1 LSKDLYSI
9 LGVEENASQDE
20 LKKAYRKLAKKY
32 HPDANPGDRQAE
44 DRFKEVSEAYDI
56 LGNKEK
62 RAQYDQMR
70 SGGGSFSWS
79 DVGGDA
85 GAGSPFGDGGLAD
98 ILRSMFGG
106 GAGGGFGTSGSGG
119 RRTSRSTATVEVP
132 FRTAALGGTVRAN
145 LQVPSTCPACMGA
158 GGSGQ
163 QPCSQCGGSGRI
175 QQGQMVMPCPACGG
189 SGSTFT
195 NVCSSCRGT
204 GETLSMESVDLSIPP
219 GSDDGTVLR
228 LATPSRRSVMV
239 KLRVKP
245 DSFFR
250 KEGRDI
256 HCTVRITAPQAVLGT
271 KLKIRTLDG
280 KVMLKIHPGTQ
291 PGTILRIPG
300 KGVPYRGT
308 KGDQLVH
315 VEVILPS
322 SPSSEEKALWEEL
335 SRKGRS

>member
-1 LSKDLYSI
+1 VSKDLYSV
-9 LGVEENASQDE
+9 LGVDENASQDE

-32 HPDANPGDRQAE
+32 HPDANPGDSKAE
-44 DRFKEVSEAYDI
+44 ERFKEVSEAYDI

-62 RAQYDQMR
+62 RDQYDQMR
-70 SGGGSFSWS
+70 KGGGGFSWS
-79 DVGGDA
+79 ESGGE
-85 GAGSPFGDGGLAD
+85 GAGPFGGGGLAD

-106 GAGGGFGTSGSGG
+106 GMGGGGFETAGFG
-119 RRTSRSTATVEVP
+119 RGRTSRPAVTVDVP
-132 FRTAALGGTVRAN
+132 FRTAALGGIVRTS
-145 LQVPSTCPACMGA
+145 LQVPSTCPVCMGA
-158 GGSGQ
+158 GGSGRQ
-163 QPCSQCGGSGRI
+163 ACSECNGTGRI

-189 SGSTFT
+189 SGQKFS
-195 NVCSSCRGT
+195 NVCASCRGT
-204 GETLSMESVDLSIPP
+204 GETLSVETVDLNIPA

-228 LATPSRRSVMV
+228 LATTSRGTVMV

-250 KEGRDI
+250 REGRDI
-256 HCTVRITAPQAVLGT
+256 HCTVTISAPQAVLGSR
-271 KLKIRTLDG
+271 LKIRTLDG

-315 VEVILPS
+315 VEVKLPK
-322 SPSSEEKALWEEL
+322 SPSQEEKALWEQL
-335 SRKGRS
+335 SGIRKK

>member
-1 LSKDLYSI
+1 MDKNLYSV
-9 LGVEENASQDE
+9 LGVDEDASQEE

-32 HPDANPGDRQAE
+32 HPDANPGDKRAE
-44 DRFKEVSEAYDI
+44 ERFKAVSEAYDI
-56 LGNKEK
+56 LGSKEK

-70 SGGGSFSWS
+70 KGGGNFSWS
-79 DVGGDA
+79 DAGG
-85 GAGSPFGDGGLAD
+85 GREGTPFGDGGLAD

-106 GAGGGFGTSGSGG
+106 GGGGGFDTAGFG
-119 RRTSRSTATVEVP
+119 RRKAPRTAVTVDVP
-132 FRTAALGGTVRAN
+132 FRTAALGGTVRAS
-145 LQVPSTCPACMGA
+145 LQVPTTCPACMGA
-158 GGSGQ
+158 GGSGEQ
-163 QPCSQCGGSGRI
+163 SCSQCGGSGRI

-189 SGSTFT
+189 SGRTY
-195 NVCSSCRGT
+195 SSICANCNGS
-204 GETLSMESVDLSIPP
+204 GEVTSVETVDLKVPA

-228 LATPSRRSVMV
+228 LATPSRRTVMV

-250 KEGRDI
+250 REGRDI
-256 HCTVRITAPQAVLGT
+256 HCTVKISAPQAVLGT

-291 PGTILRIPG
+291 PGTTLRIPG

-315 VEVILPS
+315 VEVKLPK
-322 SPSSEEKALWEEL
+322 SPSEEERKMWEKL
-335 SRKGRS
+335 SNF